1 MASALLASR
10 NEPYWGEAK
19 VYMRKNPN
27 PNPNPSIH
35 NHYNNPGFLLDGGH
49 ENHHQIRQ
57 MEPDEIAAG
66 AASVSDDS
74 SSLSRRPAG
83 PGRNRDS
90 SVGHITFN
98 LASYSRR
105 ELRELKRRLVS
116 ELERVRSVASRI
128 DASTRSGG
136 YQPREPISGSDS
148 KKAKKPA
155 PGSEAEKLLSG
166 MMKKCGQILSKLMKH
181 KGAIWF
187 NTPVDVVG
195 MGLHDYHQIIKNPMD
210 LGTVKTKLNKGMYQ
224 VPPEFAA
231 DIKLTFDN
239 ALLYNPEGHEVH
251 RVASQLLKIFE
262 GLYYPAYEKY
272 EKQWN
277 AICRVEE
284 EEELKRG
291 IGNSW
296 SPVPDYTRRAE
307 PITSAAPP
315 PPNPTPIAPAY
326 GKQLQQPPPQQQ
338 QQQQQQM
345 SGMGRVSTVKQPK
358 PKAKDPNKRAM
369 TLDEKQKLS
378 LGLQSLPDEK
388 MEHVIQIV
396 RRRNGDPMQHG
407 DEILLDFE
415 TMDNETLWELDRFV
429 GNCKKMMSKMRRLE
443 ALAGANATAAG
454 GASTAPASAHAD
466 DGDKSPTAAKKSKK
480 GETGDEDVD
489 IGDEM
494 PSLHYPSVEIEKDTG
509 NASSSSSS
517 GSDSSS
523 SSSDSDSGSSSD
535 SDSGGGEDEAQSPG
549 GAAPDSRPSLP

>member
-1 MASALLASR
+1 
-10 NEPYWGEAK
+10 
-19 VYMRKNPN
+19 
-27 PNPNPSIH
+27 
-35 NHYNNPGFLLDGGH
+35 
-49 ENHHQIRQ
+49 
-57 MEPDEIAAG
+57 MELEEVAAG
-66 AASVSDDS
+66 TASVSDDS

-90 SVGHITFN
+90 GGQITFN
-98 LASYSRR
+98 IASYSRR

-128 DASTRSGG
+128 EASSRSGA
-136 YQPREPISGSDS
+136 YQSRDPTSGLDL

-155 PGSEAEKLLSG
+155 PGSEAEKVLVA
-166 MMKKCGQILSKLMKH
+166 MMKKCGHILSKLMKH

-210 LGTVKTKLNKGMYQ
+210 LGTVKMKLNKGLYQ
-224 VPPEFAA
+224 APPEFAA

-239 ALLYNPEGHEVH
+239 ALLYNPDGHEVH
-251 RVASQLLKIFE
+251 RFAAQLLKVFE
-262 GLYYPAYEKY
+262 GLYCPAYDKY

-277 AICRVEE
+277 AVRKVE

-291 IGNSW
+291 VGNSW
-296 SPVPDYTRRAE
+296 SPVPEYTRRAE
-307 PITSAAPP
+307 PVTAPVPSP
-315 PPNPTPIAPAY
+315 PRNPVPMAPAH
-326 GKQLQQPPPQQQ
+326 GKQLQQQPQQI
-338 QQQQQQM
+338 
-345 SGMGRVSTVKQPK
+345 SAVGKVGVGKQPK

-369 TLDEKQKLS
+369 TLEEKQKLS

-396 RRRNGDPMQHG
+396 KRRNGDPMQHG

-429 GNCKKMMSKMRRLE
+429 SNCKKMMSKIRRQE
-443 ALAGANATAAG
+443 ALAGTTNAVSAGPPTA
-454 GASTAPASAHAD
+454 SASAHAD
-466 DGDKSPTAAKKSKK
+466 EGDKSPVAAKRSKK

-523 SSSDSDSGSSSD
+523 SSSDSDSGSSSE
-535 SDSGGGEDEAQSPG
+535 SDSADGEDDAQ
-549 GAAPDSRPSLP
+549 ARPSLP